1 MFKMSIFQQGFLG
14 TFNHLWERR
23 VNIPADPQIHRTTIP
38 TLTEKVRGTTWQI
51 IFADFFLIVG
61 NTNADSDMMRF
72 IYIGPNNNSWLKA
85 LCIVR

>member
-1 MFKMSIFQQGFLG
+1 MSIFQRGFLG
-14 TFNHLWERR
+14 TFNHLW
-23 VNIPADPQIHRTTIP
+23 VNIPADSQIHRTTIP

-61 NTNADSDMMRF
+61 NTNADSDMRF
-72 IYIGPNNNSWLKA
+72 IYIAPHNNSWLKA